1 MKRDIAID
9 YLRSGVTMLV
19 VAHHAALAYNRGSYY
34 DADHYMKSSAPVV
47 DTVRWIPLDFF
58 VGWNDM
64 FFMCLMFLISGLFI
78 VPSLNRK
85 GAGQFMVD
93 RAKRLGIPF
102 IISVFL
108 LAPLAYYPSWLLSN
122 EAVGGGYLHRFFT
135 SDGWASGP
143 AWFIWVLLAYGA
155 IVALAYWLTPGLI
168 KKLSWTA
175 TSPGNLVMIFLLASL
190 ASTIPLRLFVE
201 PGYWAHVAGP
211 LYFHAWR
218 FLLYF
223 VWFLLGVAL
232 GSADPDRSLSRE
244 NLKPWPLWLF
254 LGAITYLAHGLVETQ
269 GTGLTIIPAWL
280 MSIIMTTLY
289 CLCCTFTGLA
299 TLGLART
306 LFKTARPLADSLTAN
321 AYGIYVFHYVFV
333 IWMQFLLLGQPIP
346 PWIKFMTVFLTALAG
361 SWLLTALLRKTPA
374 DQIL

>member
-9 YLRSGVTMLV
+9 YLRSGITLLV
-19 VAHHAALAYNRGSYY
+19 VAHHAALAYNSVGSY

-47 DTVRWIPLDFF
+47 DTLRWMPLDFF

-85 GAGQFMVD
+85 GAGRFMVD
-93 RAKRLGIPF
+93 RAKRLGVPF
-102 IISVFL
+102 IISAFL
-108 LAPLAYYPSWLLSN
+108 LAPLAYYPSWLLSK
-122 EAVGGGYLHRFFT
+122 ESSGGGYLHRFFT

-155 IVALAYWLTPGLI
+155 IVALAYRFTPGLM
-168 KKLSWTA
+168 KKLSWTPA
-175 TSPGNLVMIFLLASL
+175 SPRNLVMIFLLASL
-190 ASTIPLRLFVE
+190 SVTIPLRLFIE

-223 VWFLLGVAL
+223 VWFLLGIAL

-254 LGAITYLAHGLVETQ
+254 LGGITYLAHGLVETQ
-269 GTGLTIIPAWL
+269 GAALATIPSWL
-280 MSIIMTTLY
+280 ISIIMTTLY
-289 CLCCTFTGLA
+289 CLCCTFTGLTA
-299 TLGLART
+299 LGLARK
-306 LFKTARPLADSLTAN
+306 FFDTARSLADSLTAN

-333 IWMQFLLLGQPIP
+333 IWMQFMLLGLSFP
-346 PWIKFMTVFLTALAG
+346 PWIKFVTVFLTALAG
-361 SWLLTALLRKTPA
+361 SWILTALLRKTPA
-374 DQIL
+374 SQIL

>member
-9 YLRSGVTMLV
+9 YLRSGVTLLV
-19 VAHHAALAYNRGSYY
+19 VAHHASLAYNTVSFY
-34 DADHYMKSSAPVV
+34 DADHYLKSSTPVV
-47 DTVRWIPLDFF
+47 DTLRWLPLDFF

-85 GAGQFMVD
+85 GAGRFMID
-93 RAKRLGIPF
+93 RGKRLGIPF
-102 IISVFL
+102 IISAFL
-108 LAPLAYYPSWLLSN
+108 LAPLAYYPSWLLSSG
-122 EAVGGGYLHRFFT
+122 ASQGGYLHHFFT
-135 SDGWASGP
+135 NDGWASGP

-155 IVALAYWLTPGLI
+155 LVALAYRFTPGLM

-175 TSPGNLVMIFLLASL
+175 TSSWNLVLVVLLLSL
-190 ASTIPLRLFVE
+190 AVTIPLRLFIE

-211 LYFHAWR
+211 FYFHAWR

-223 VWFLLGVAL
+223 AWFLLGVAL

-244 NLKPWPLWLF
+244 NLKPWPLWLA
-254 LGAITYLAHGLVETQ
+254 LGGITYLAHGLIETHVI
-269 GTGLTIIPAWL
+269 GPASAPAWL
-280 MSIIMTTLY
+280 TSVIMTTLY

-299 TLGLART
+299 ALGLARK
-306 LFKTARPLADSLTAN
+306 LFHNARPLADSLTAN

-333 IWMQFLLLGQPIP
+333 IWMQYLLLGQPIP
-346 PWIKFMTVFLTALAG
+346 PWIKFVTVFLTALAG
-361 SWLLTALLRKTPA
+361 SWLVTALLRKTPA
-374 DQIL
+374 DQVL

>member
-1 MKRDIAID
+1 LKRDIAID
-9 YLRSGVTMLV
+9 YLRSSVTLLV
-19 VAHHAALAYNRGSYY
+19 VAHHAALAYNRGGYY
-34 DADHYMKSSAPVV
+34 NADHYMKSSAPVV
-47 DTVRWIPLDFF
+47 DTVRWLPLDFF

-122 EAVGGGYLHRFFT
+122 ESYGGSYLHRFFT

-155 IVALAYWLTPGLI
+155 VVALAYRLTPDLI
-168 KKLSWTA
+168 KKLSWRA
-175 TSPGNLVMIFLLASL
+175 ASPGNLVMVFLLASL
-190 ASTIPLRLFVE
+190 AVTIPLRLFVE
-201 PGYWAHVAGP
+201 PGYWAHIAGP
-211 LYFHAWR
+211 LYFHGWR

-223 VWFLLGVAL
+223 VWFLLGIAL

-254 LGAITYLAHGLVETQ
+254 LGGITYLAHGLVETQ
-269 GTGLTIIPAWL
+269 GAGLTNIPAWL
-280 MSIIMTTLY
+280 ISIIMTTLY
-289 CLCCTFTGLA
+289 CLCCTFTALA
-299 TLGLART
+299 ALGLARK
-306 LFKTARPLADSLTAN
+306 FFHTARPLADSLTAN
-321 AYGIYVFHYVFV
+321 AYGIYVFHYIFV
-333 IWMQFLLLGQPIP
+333 IWMQFLLLGLYFP
-346 PWIKFMTVFLTALAG
+346 PWIKFVTVFLTALAG

-374 DQIL
+374 NQVL

>member
-1 MKRDIAID
+1 LKRDIAID
-9 YLRSGVTMLV
+9 YLRSGVTILV
-19 VAHHAALAYNRGSYY
+19 VAHHAALAYNRVSYY
-34 DADHYMKSSAPVV
+34 DADHYMNSSAPVV
-47 DTVRWIPLDFF
+47 DTVRWLPLDFF

-64 FFMCLMFLISGLFI
+64 FFMCLMFMISGLFI

-85 GAGQFMVD
+85 GAGRFMVD

-102 IISVFL
+102 FISVFL
-108 LAPLAYYPSWLLSN
+108 LAPLAYYPSWLLSK
-122 EAVGGGYLHRFFT
+122 EASGGGYLHRFFT

-143 AWFIWVLLAYGA
+143 SWFIWVLLAYGA
-155 IVALAYWLTPGLI
+155 IVALAYRFTPGLM

-175 TSPGNLVMIFLLASL
+175 ASPRSLVMIFLLASL

-223 VWFLLGVAL
+223 VWFMMGVAL

-244 NLKPWPLWLF
+244 NLKPWPLWLL
-254 LGAITYLAHGLVETQ
+254 LGAITYLSHGMVETRAI
-269 GTGLTIIPAWL
+269 GPANAPAWL
-280 MSIIMTTLY
+280 TSIIMTTLY

-299 TLGLART
+299 ALGIART
-306 LFKTARPLADSLTAN
+306 FIHKARPLTDNLTAN

-333 IWMQFLLLGQPIP
+333 IWTQFMLMGLLFP
-346 PWIKFMTVFLTALAG
+346 PWIKFVTVFLTALAG
-361 SWLLTALLRKTPA
+361 SWILTALLRKTPA
-374 DQIL
+374 NQIL